1 MKKINNYIIEK
12 LKLNKDSEM
21 ENQDDLTVLSE
32 VISVITAKDIK
43 PTIAVCL
50 ASSRYPDLINIDY
63 PLVIGENEIT
73 CGGAGTNIKN
83 NNVKIRPATAKEIK
97 MWRNADGVGK
107 SNRKTA
113 NTVDKIK
120 AIKWVDVG
128 LRNGEKIITSLDQI

>member
-21 ENQDDLTVLSE
+21 ENQDDLTILSE

-63 PLVIGENEIT
+63 PLVIGENEIM
-73 CGGAGTNIKN
+73 CGGTGTNIKN
-83 NNVKIRPATAKEIK
+83 NNVEIRPARAKEIK

-120 AIKWVDVG
+120 AIKWVATG
-128 LRNGEKIITSLDQI
+128 IRNGEKIITSLDQV

>member
-21 ENQDDLTVLSE
+21 ENQDDLTALSE
-32 VISVITAKDIK
+32 VISVITAKSIK

-50 ASSRYPDLINIDY
+50 ASSSHPDLINIEY
-63 PLVIGENEIT
+63 PLVIGENEIM
-73 CGGAGTNIKN
+73 CGGTGTNIKN
-83 NNVKIRPATAKEIK
+83 NNVKIRQATKKEIK

-107 SNRKTA
+107 SNRKIA

-120 AIKWVDVG
+120 DIKWIAAG
-128 LRNGEKIITSLDQI
+128 LRSGEKIITSLD